1 MGVPFSPPTPTAW
14 AELHLGRV
22 LAHHSNFQK
31 CLPAAIRYHKAEIAF
46 RRQVEDKRS
55 ARVPPGLIHYAQGM
69 TEIFAPD
76 IQGRRVIHPDRFD
89 GEGRR
94 MITAMEIEKRTGC
107 TVAECRRAAE
117 FYKLHDILSIEH
129 GQKLNRKGFWIR
141 WSFEP
146 ERRSGP
152 VF

>member
-55 ARVPPGLIHYAQGM
+55 ARCH
-69 TEIFAPD
+69 
-76 IQGRRVIHPDRFD
+76 RVSS
-89 GEGRR
+89 
-94 MITAMEIEKRTGC
+94 TTLKA
-107 TVAECRRAAE
+107 
-117 FYKLHDILSIEH
+117 
-129 GQKLNRKGFWIR
+129 
-141 WSFEP
+141 
-146 ERRSGP
+146 
-152 VF
+152 